1 MKRVQA
7 VFSASLVCTIF
18 AVFLV
23 SCSSDCT
30 GEITAGGKSYTAKA
44 KSSGEATRLACNKYC
59 LATDAKCEAMYGIW
73 VDSPKG
79 KAAGSPPKMRAL
91 SEDKQLLDCVT
102 IECAN
107 RCIAE
112 VAAGKLKA
120 KVDCK

>member
-1 MKRVQA
+1 MKKALICSV
-7 VFSASLVCTIF
+7 VLLTCMILNASLT
-18 AVFLV
+18 
-23 SCSSDCT
+23 SCSSECT

-44 KSSGEATRLACNKYC
+44 ESSGEATRLACNKYC

-79 KAAGSPPKMRAL
+79 KAAGSPPKVRAL
-91 SEDKQLLDCVT
+91 SEDKRLLDCVT

-107 RCIAE
+107 RCITE
-112 VAAGKLKA
+112 VAAGKLQA